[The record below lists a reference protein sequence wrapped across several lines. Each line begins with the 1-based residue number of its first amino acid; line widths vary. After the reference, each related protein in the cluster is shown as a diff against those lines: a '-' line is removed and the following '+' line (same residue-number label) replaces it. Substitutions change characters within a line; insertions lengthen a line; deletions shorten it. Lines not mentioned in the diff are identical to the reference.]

1 MSSAEKGHPKG
12 LYLLFTTEMWERF
25 SYYAMRAILVLYMTK
40 ILGFMDSKATEIY
53 GNFTGLVYLTP
64 LIGGFISDRYWGN
77 RKSIL
82 VGGIIIALGQFGL
95 FFSASFVHSSHNMA
109 VAFLIIGLTLLI
121 IGNGLFKPNISTMVN
136 QLYAPG
142 DSRIDSAFTIF
153 YMGINLGALFSPL
166 VAGTLAEK
174 IDYRWGFFSAA
185 VGMVLG
191 LIIFVWLKD
200 KYVVTA
206 DGKPVGL
213 KPEKPVKELNVDVI
227 SGVEE
232 LAETKKGKK
241 ELSVGRIA
249 LWAGILI
256 ILFMVFYLF
265 AFDRNWVSAFIF
277 SCSIASGGFIITD
290 PTLTKV
296 EKKRI
301 WVLYIIAFFVIFFW
315 SAYEQAGAT
324 LTIFAEQSTDR
335 HIFGW
340 EMPAS
345 WFQSVNPVAIII
357 FAPLFA
363 MLWTKLGKKK
373 LEPSSPL
380 KQAIGL
386 FLLAIGYFVIA
397 FGVKGVDPEIKVSL
411 FWLVGMYVIN
421 TWGELCL
428 SPIGLSMVARLA
440 PVRLASL
447 LMGVWFM
454 ANAMANDLAGQ
465 FGNFYPQTVVTLS
478 TVQQVE
484 QDNNIKLLPKD
495 FSQKDTEEL
504 NGETVIAYSKL
515 NFEGIQKAQS
525 KTVMASIAKAEKQVP
540 KNFLGFKINDLHD
553 FFMIFVFMAGI
564 ASIVLFF
571 LSKKLVNMMGGLR

>member
-1 MSSAEKGHPKG
+1 MEQSATPQKGHPKG

-25 SYYAMRAILVLYMTK
+25 SYYGMRAILVLYMTK
-40 ILGFMDSKATEIY
+40 VLGFMDSKATEIY

-82 VGGIIIALGQFGL
+82 VGGIIIALGQFAL
-95 FFSASFVHSSHNMA
+95 FGSASLGINGGA
-109 VAFLIIGLTLLI
+109 ALLITGLALLI

-153 YMGINLGALFSPL
+153 YMGINLGALFSPIIC
-166 VAGTLAEK
+166 GTLAEK
-174 IDYRWGFFSAA
+174 VDYKWGFFAA
-185 VGMVLG
+185 GIGMVAG
-191 LIIFVWLKD
+191 LIVFTILKN
-200 KYVVTA
+200 KYIVTA
-206 DGKPVGL
+206 DGKAVGM
-213 KPEKPVKELNVDVI
+213 KPEKPVQKIPEDVI
-227 SGVEE
+227 MATENLSKTE
-232 LAETKKGKK
+232 KGKK
-241 ELSVGRIA
+241 ELSAGRVIT
-249 LWAGILI
+249 WLI
-256 ILFMVFYLF
+256 VLVVLFYLF
-265 AFDRNWVSAFIF
+265 YQFVFDQNYISAFIF

-290 PTLTKV
+290 PLLTAV
-296 EKKRI
+296 DRKRI
-301 WVLYIIAFFVIFFW
+301 WVIYIVAFFVIFFW
-315 SAYEQAGAT
+315 SAFEQAGASLT
-324 LTIFAEQSTDR
+324 LFAEQSTNR
-335 HIFGW
+335 NLFGW

-363 MLWTKLGKKK
+363 MLWTRLGKKK
-373 LEPSSPL
+373 KEPASPL

-397 FGVKGVDPEIKVSL
+397 FGVKGVDPGVKVSM
-411 FWLVGMYVIN
+411 FWLIGMYVIH

-465 FGNFYPQTVVTLS
+465 LGKLYPGNGPTQ
-478 TVQQVE
+478 
-484 QDNNIKLLPKD
+484 
-495 FSQKDTEEL
+495 
-504 NGETVIAYSKL
+504 
-515 NFEGIQKAQS
+515 
-525 KTVMASIAKAEKQVP
+525 
-540 KNFLGFKINDLHD
+540 FLMFTISDLHD
-553 FFMIFVFMAGI
+553 FFMIFVVMAGI
-564 ASIVLFF
+564 AAIILFF
-571 LSKKLVNMMGGLR
+571 LSKQLLKMMGGLR